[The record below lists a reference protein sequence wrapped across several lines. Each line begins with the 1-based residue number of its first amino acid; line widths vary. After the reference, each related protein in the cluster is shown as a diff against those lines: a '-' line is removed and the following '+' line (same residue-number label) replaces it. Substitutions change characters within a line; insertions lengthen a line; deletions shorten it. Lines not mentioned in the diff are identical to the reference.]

1 MRIKRIY
8 IKDFGIFRDEKL
20 DDLNGRIVVI
30 GGYNRAG
37 KSSFME
43 LLRHLGFGFFSNKGQ
58 LPPPNVE
65 YEVNYDIETIEGEI
79 YNIDIRGNKQPIVKG
94 INVDKEVSINDIY
107 SNVDYFTYK
116 QLFTISLDELQ
127 NIEIKSPKEINSMQ
141 TIFLGAGFKEIAQVP
156 QILKELEKEAIKIG
170 GKNGSPSTAQF
181 KEYNKLIKKGI
192 QRRETAA
199 SDVKEYY
206 DKSRELE
213 EVDKEICKKEDKLKN
228 KERRIHLLRM
238 IKSNFSSYERLKET
252 ELKIKVYEK
261 DQDIKNFKYGE
272 SERCISL
279 KEEYEDLL
287 YEYKENIF
295 EFKRST
301 GGDKELRDK
310 LFKYKDKIEYFYNN
324 ISGTLQK
331 VKNYKELKEKCIEEK
346 EIIIKKIRDINEEWI
361 DDFNKVLSVNT
372 DIISMEQV
380 NNNIDEYMEL
390 TYKKNIIENE
400 LKSLEVNRKVME
412 KTNSK
417 NTYVEIDKLIKKY
430 IYRSI
435 IIVGLG
441 IILSF
446 INYRVGIILAL
457 SAAIL
462 GGMFS
467 VIKYTSYASRI
478 DSSEDLRTSV
488 ENVCNEIKNK
498 NEVYKNICKQIEINK
513 KKIDKYKNLLNI
525 QNEVSAEILKEY
537 FRRIKEIK
545 NKIINLQEVIN
556 KVEKIGQEIND
567 ELTSMFSLV
576 CQFSET
582 LNEDDIKKI
591 EENLIKNDDKLYI
604 MIKTLNNY
612 KLLGETFQ
620 IIQDRKELLEEK
632 IFEIIGERYR
642 EEEILIAL
650 EKYIQKSEKIKEVL
664 QLKKEKEILE
674 NTFEGIFDISFIKNY
689 PEYDGNYKNIF
700 KHYKLAIE
708 IQDECANTERECT
721 HIKEE
726 IEKLKETRQNLKY
739 KLEVLRAEEN
749 IEIAE
754 ENINNGRMG
763 LTPLAK
769 RYASLRAAEYIL
781 KKFQSNFMEKT
792 KDSLLKGAS
801 EYIYEITKG
810 EYTDILAPEDLAS
823 LEFKTILEDGST
835 HNTPQVLSRATKE
848 QLFLAI
854 RLSRIKEMH
863 PTLPLILDDSFVN
876 FDEKHTIQVVK
887 ILLELSKTNQI
898 FITTCHPQIL
908 EYIDKEA
915 TEVQYWKL
923 EKGKFALTDK
933 NSLLK
938 YLMFKRF

>member
-43 LLRHLGFGFFSNKGQ
+43 LLRHLGFGFFSNKGE
-58 LPPPNVE
+58 LPPANVE
-65 YEVNYDIETIEGEI
+65 YEVNYDVETIEGDI
-79 YNIDIRGNKQPIVKG
+79 YNIEIRGNRQPIVKG
-94 INVDKEVSINDIY
+94 INVDKEVSINTIY

-127 NIEIKSPKEINSMQ
+127 NTRLKNSREINDMQ

-156 QILKELEKEAIKIG
+156 QIIKELEKEVVKIG

-181 KEYNKLIKKGI
+181 KEYNKLIKKGV
-192 QRRETAA
+192 QLRERAA

-213 EVDKEICKKEDKLKN
+213 EIDKEICKEEDKLKN
-228 KERRIHLLRM
+228 KEKRIHLLQM
-238 IKSNFSSYERLKET
+238 IKSNFSSYERLKES
-252 ELKIKVYEK
+252 ELKIKIYEK
-261 DQDIKNFKYGE
+261 DDDIKNFKYGE
-272 SERCISL
+272 SERYISL

-287 YEYKENIF
+287 YEYKQNIF

-301 GGDKELRDK
+301 GGDKELRDN
-310 LFKYKDKIEYFYNN
+310 LFNYKDKIEYFYNN

-331 VKNYKELKEKCIEEK
+331 IKNYKELKEKCIEEK
-346 EIIIKKIRDINEEWI
+346 EIIIKEIRDINEEWI
-361 DDFNKVLSVNT
+361 DDFNKVLSIKT

-430 IYRSI
+430 FYISI
-435 IIVGLG
+435 ITVVLG
-441 IILSF
+441 VILSF
-446 INYRVGIILAL
+446 INYRAGIILAL
-457 SAAIL
+457 SGAVL
-462 GGMFS
+462 GGMFA
-467 VIKYTSYASRI
+467 VIKYTSYAGRI

-488 ENVCNEIKNK
+488 ENVCNQIKNK
-498 NEVYKNICKQIEINK
+498 NEVYKDICEKIEINK
-513 KKIDKYKNLLNI
+513 KKIDDYRSLLNL
-525 QNEVSAEILKEY
+525 QYEVSGEMLKEY

-545 NKIINLQEVIN
+545 NKIVNLQGMIN
-556 KVEKIGQEIND
+556 KGTKFGKKIND
-567 ELTSMFSLV
+567 ELSSMFSLV

-582 LNEDDIKKI
+582 FNEDEIEKI
-591 EENLIKNDDKLYI
+591 EGNLIKNADKLYT

-612 KLLGETFQ
+612 ISLTEEFQ
-620 IIQDRKELLEEK
+620 MIQDRKDLLEDK
-632 IFEIIGERYR
+632 IFEIIGDGYR

-650 EKYIQKSEKIKEVL
+650 EEYIQKSEKAKEIL
-664 QLKKEKEILE
+664 HLKKEKEILE
-674 NTFEGIFDISFIKNY
+674 NTLEGVFDVSFINNY
-689 PEYDGNYKNIF
+689 PEYDGIYKNIF
-700 KHYKLAIE
+700 KHYKLYTE
-708 IQDECANTERECT
+708 IQDEYVNIEREYT
-721 HIKEE
+721 HIKEQ

-739 KLEVLRAEEN
+739 KLEILRASEN
-749 IEIAE
+749 IEIGE
-754 ENINNGRMG
+754 ENINDGRKG
-763 LTPLAK
+763 LMPLAK

-781 KKFQSNFMEKT
+781 KKLQSNFIEKT

-810 EYTDILAPEDLAS
+810 EYTDILSPEDLTS
-823 LEFKTILEDGST
+823 LEFKTILQDGSIQ
-835 HNTPQVLSRATKE
+835 NTPEVLSRATKE

-854 RLSRIKEMH
+854 RLSRIKEIH
-863 PTLPLILDDSFVN
+863 PTLPLMLDDSFVN
-876 FDEKHTIQVVK
+876 FDEKHTMQVVK

-898 FITTCHPQIL
+898 FITTCHPQIV
-908 EYIDKEA
+908 EYIGKEA
-915 TEVQYWKL
+915 AEVQYWKL

-933 NSLLK
+933 DSLVK
-938 YLMFKRF
+938 YLV